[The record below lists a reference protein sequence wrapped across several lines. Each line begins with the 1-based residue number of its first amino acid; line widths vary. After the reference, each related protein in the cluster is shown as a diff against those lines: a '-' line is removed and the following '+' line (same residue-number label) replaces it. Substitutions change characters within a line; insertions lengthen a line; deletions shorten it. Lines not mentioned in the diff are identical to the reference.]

1 MIQLLDFWF
10 SLNWTVDWNTN
21 EPIDEELVHDFND
34 KKSIAKL
41 DQVVNLLEI
50 GLIQMKLMRKIVD
63 VNTTTTTFL
72 LAAL

>member
-1 MIQLLDFWF
+1 MIQPLDFWF